1 MQREQVWSGELE
13 LGWECADSAMRAP
26 VNSTRQSQ
34 TSQALRLRIN
44 QLLKANILSFAVL
57 TVKFTG
63 GLN

>member
-1 MQREQVWSGELE
+1 
-13 LGWECADSAMRAP
+13 MRAP

-57 TVKFTG
+57 TVKFTD